1 MAIINSTKFGNIVVN
16 NKNYNKDIKILP
28 SGEVLNRWGPKG
40 SHLICLE
47 ELNEIL
53 NQEPSV
59 IVIGTGQE
67 KLVELETDAKKQIQE
82 KNIKLIIE
90 STPKAIISF
99 NKLNEKKAGLFHLTC

>member
-1 MAIINSTKFGNIVVN
+1 MAIINSTKFGNIVVD
-16 NKNYNKDIKILP
+16 NKNYDKDIKILP
-28 SGEVLNRWGPKG
+28 SGKILNRWGPKG

-53 NQEPSV
+53 DDKPDV

-67 KLVELETDAKKQIQE
+67 KIAKLEPDAKKKIQE

-90 STPKAIISF
+90 PTPQAIISF
-99 NKLNEKKAGLFHLTC
+99 NDLNEKKAGLFHLTC